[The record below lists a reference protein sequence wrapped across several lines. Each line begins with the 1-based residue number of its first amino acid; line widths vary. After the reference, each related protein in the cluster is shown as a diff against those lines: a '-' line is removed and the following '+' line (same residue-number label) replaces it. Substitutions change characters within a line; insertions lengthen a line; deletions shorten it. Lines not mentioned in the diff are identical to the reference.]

1 MWGLVLGA
9 SWRWDRRAGARV
21 GEALPN
27 PKSLWPNGNRN
38 PSARLP
44 TVWNASPNTGRDG
57 LVGRELPSHCIRQVG
72 SQPGAEGPAAAG
84 QVLASGKG
92 SGLGGAPLRAACPL
106 SAGLCQSLS
115 SQGHPWSWLLIGGS
129 AGTAHGTP
137 ARPPAR
143 ESALAPLGPGPPCGD
158 RRGMR
163 TCPRPFTEGSGR
175 RAASSHS

>member
-1 MWGLVLGA
+1 MQVQI
-9 SWRWDRRAGARV
+9 
-21 GEALPN
+21 
-27 PKSLWPNGNRN
+27 
-38 PSARLP
+38 
-44 TVWNASPNTGRDG
+44 RDG

-92 SGLGGAPLRAACPL
+92 SGLGEAPLRAACPL

-143 ESALAPLGPGPPCGD
+143 SLRWLPLAQGLPAGIGGGCGRALGPSLREVVGGLPVLTAD
-158 RRGMR
+158 LH
-163 TCPRPFTEGSGR
+163 SSAGR
-175 RAASSHS
+175 SLS